1 VVEVELNQ
9 EDACETLCSGDA
21 AHVPN
26 FSGISLRCAVLEE
39 SHPPTTRMKSTV
51 LLSTMSVTASCLS
64 FRVQGGAGV

>member
-1 VVEVELNQ
+1 VHARHNEAKRV
-9 EDACETLCSGDA
+9 
-21 AHVPN
+21 HVPN

-64 FRVQGGAGV
+64 FRGEGEEDGIGQWKKC